1 MRVVEVLMFDKIK
14 LLIAVLLVIAGVVGF
29 YVLPDVP
36 ALVRV
41 LMVLGGLIAGAVVT
55 YFTAPGKTFFAFAGE
70 ARDETRKVVWPTRKE
85 TIQTTAIVLVFVMV
99 MALFLWVVDSILL
112 WVVGLAL
119 GGGN

>member
-41 LMVLGGLIAGAVVT
+41 LMVLGGLVAGAAVT
-55 YFTAPGKTFFAFAGE
+55 YFTAPGKAFFAFAGE

>member
-1 MRVVEVLMFDKIK
+1 MVDKIK

-29 YVLPDVP
+29 YYLPDMP

-41 LMVLGGLIAGAVVT
+41 LMVLGGLVAGAVVM
-55 YFTAPGKTFFAFAGE
+55 YFTAAGKAFFAFAGE

-85 TIQTTAIVLVFVMV
+85 TIQTTAIVLVFVFV

-112 WVVGLAL
+112 WLVGLAL